1 MLENFKKYKEE
12 NLLFSDDE
20 TILLAISGGIDSMVL
35 CDLFLK
41 SSYKFAIAHCNF
53 QLRGEESFRD
63 ENFVTNYC
71 NKNNITLH
79 KIRFD
84 TYKHMDIEGISLQMA
99 ARDLRYRWFEDLL
112 QKNNYKYLATGHHG
126 DDSIETFLIN
136 IIRGTG
142 IAGLHGIQHKINNI
156 IHPLLFTNREEI
168 SAYAKKNNIEFVE
181 DSTNSSTKYTR
192 NKIRHELIPLIKE
205 ISPNFQ
211 RTILKEIERFKET
224 EQVFRTVIDQAKQEI
239 FAFENDR
246 INISIEKIKSLN
258 PQRIYLYEFLN
269 EYNFNEST
277 INSILESIYEKSSGK
292 QFFSETHRIVKDR
305 EYLIMTQN
313 NIINNNEYHISDNL
327 TSIKF
332 PLSLEMEFLKDLSFI
347 KIPKT
352 KDIAMLDADK
362 LEFPLIL
369 RKWKK
374 GDYFYPYGLKGEKKI
389 SEFYKNLKY
398 SIVDKENQWLL
409 CSNDDIVWVIGQRI
423 DDRYKITNKTKT
435 IYRIELSE

>member
-112 QKNNYKYLATGHHG
+112 QENNYKYLATGHHG

-305 EYLIMTQN
+305 EHLILTQN

>member
-41 SSYKFAIAHCNF
+41 NSYKFAIAHCNF

-99 ARDLRYRWFEDLL
+99 ARDLRYRWFEELL
-112 QKNNYKYLATGHHG
+112 QDNNYKYLATGHHG

-246 INISIEKIKSLN
+246 INISIEKIKNLN

-305 EYLIMTQN
+305 EYLILTQN

-352 KDIAMLDADK
+352 RDIAMLDADK

-409 CSNDDIVWVIGQRI
+409 CSKGDIVWVIGQRI
-423 DDRYKITNKTKT
+423 DDRYKITDKTKT
-435 IYRIELSE
+435 IYKIEIE

>member
-112 QKNNYKYLATGHHG
+112 QENNYKYLATGHHG

-246 INISIEKIKSLN
+246 INISIEKIKNLN

-305 EYLIMTQN
+305 EYLILTQN

-409 CSNDDIVWVIGQRI
+409 CSNDHIVWVIGQRI

-435 IYRIELSE
+435 IYRIEIEE

>member
-112 QKNNYKYLATGHHG
+112 QENNYKYLATGHHG

-305 EYLIMTQN
+305 EYLILTQN